1 MIYIDALRNAAVYV
15 RFIRERSE
23 EWESLPPQVRSCF
36 SGKSMETGFASP
48 EAGKIWLLTGLG
60 GSGEV
65 DRIRVKEAV
74 AKAARE
80 VKRCGHTEAVILA
93 ETLITM
99 FGAVILR
106 DIIEGLALGGYGFDC
121 AKRSR
126 VEDKPDYYIR
136 GVKETEETREIERDT
151 LAVAQG
157 ILFARDMVNMPG
169 NMLRP
174 MDFSRRIC
182 EFLEGTGIETKQLM
196 AANVKS
202 LGMNGLADVGHSSE
216 YPPCFLVLKYLGDE
230 DSDQIFGLAG
240 KGVTCDTGGYCL
252 KPPGSM
258 TGIKGD
264 MAGAAAVAGA
274 MYALAKNRVKVNVA
288 GLLPMCENRLS
299 KSSLLPGDVIT
310 SMSGKTIEVMN
321 TDAEGRMILADAL
334 TYGIREEG
342 VTGILDIATL
352 TGSVVSALGF
362 SIAGVLTDNET
373 LWQEF
378 KAAYEVSGEKY
389 WRLPIAREHEKM
401 LESKIADIK
410 NMGESYCGT
419 ITAGLFIRAFAQDR
433 PWIHLDI
440 AGSAWVETPVYE
452 FQDKGATGAG
462 TSTIYYLCK
471 NRAHREGGL
480 HVHG

>member
-1 MIYIDALRNAAVYV
+1 MIFLDSEKDTLLNI
-15 RFIRERSE
+15 RFIKEKSE
-23 EWESLPPQVRSCF
+23 EWESLLPEVRAYF
-36 SGKSMETGFASP
+36 SGKSMETGYVNA
-48 EAGKIWLLTGLG
+48 EHGKVWLLVGLG
-60 GSGEV
+60 PAGEV
-65 DRIRVKEAV
+65 DALRVKEAC
-74 AKAARE
+74 AKAAKE
-80 VKRCGHTEAVILA
+80 VKKCGQGTVSVFGESLLA
-93 ETLITM
+93 L
-99 FGAVILR
+99 FGAEVIR
-106 DIIEGLALGGYGFDC
+106 YMAEGLLLGCYEFSC
-121 AKRSR
+121 NERSHAK
-126 VEDKPDYYIR
+126 EGKPDFYIR
-136 GVKETEETREIERDT
+136 GVAQTEEIRRLVQETVHITE
-151 LAVAQG
+151 G

-174 MDFSRRIC
+174 MEFARKIC
-182 EFLEGTGIETKQLM
+182 EFLEGTEIETKQLV
-196 AANVKS
+196 AANIKS
-202 LGMNGLADVGHSSE
+202 LGMNGLGDVGHSSE
-216 YPPCFLVLKYLGDE
+216 YPPCFLVLRYFGNK
-230 DSDQIFGLAG
+230 DSSEIFGLAG

-252 KPPGSM
+252 KSAGSM

-274 MYALAKNRVKVNVA
+274 MYALAQNKVKVNAV

-310 SMSGKTIEVMN
+310 SMSGKTIEVIN
-321 TDAEGRMILADAL
+321 TDAEGRLILADAL

-342 VTGILDIATL
+342 VTRILDIATL

-362 SIAGVLTDNET
+362 SIAGVLTDNEK

-378 KAAYEVSGEKY
+378 KKASETAGEKY

-419 ITAGLFIRAFAQDR
+419 ITAGLFIRAFAEEK

-440 AGSAWVETPVYE
+440 AGSAWMDTPVYE
-452 FQDKGATGAG
+452 FQEKGATGAG

-471 NRAHREGGL
+471 EAE
-480 HVHG
+480 HVFR